1 MGDVLYLSILLAIC
15 VLASICVCICIY
27 MIKGGL
33 LLQLRKV
40 ISLVKSDFSL
50 LLTSPILF
58 GGDELSETL
67 FCMPLPLTVP
77 HGLQHMSS
85 K

>member
-1 MGDVLYLSILLAIC
+1 MYSLAFAY
-15 VLASICVCICIY
+15 VYIY

-40 ISLVKSDFSL
+40 ISLVKSEFSL
-50 LLTSPILF
+50 LLTPPILF

-77 HGLQHMSS
+77 HVYNIC